1 MSLYGD
7 YLKERTNDQIYETE
21 KGFATYRFIDDK
33 TVYIIDIY
41 VKPEDRKSGIASNIS
56 DYIVGLAK
64 IRGCTK
70 LLGTVVPSTKGC
82 TNSLKALLAYGFEL
96 DSASQDIIILK
107 KDI

>member
-7 YLKERTNDQIYETE
+7 YLKERTNDQIYETTQ
-21 KGFATYRFIDDK
+21 GFATYRFIDDK
-33 TVYIIDIY
+33 TIYIIDIY
-41 VKPEDRKSGIASNIS
+41 VKPENRRSRVGSDIA

-70 LLGTVVPSTKGC
+70 LIGTVVPSTKGA
-82 TNSLKALLAYGFEL
+82 TASLQGLLAYGMTLESCAN
-96 DSASQDIIILK
+96 DVIILK